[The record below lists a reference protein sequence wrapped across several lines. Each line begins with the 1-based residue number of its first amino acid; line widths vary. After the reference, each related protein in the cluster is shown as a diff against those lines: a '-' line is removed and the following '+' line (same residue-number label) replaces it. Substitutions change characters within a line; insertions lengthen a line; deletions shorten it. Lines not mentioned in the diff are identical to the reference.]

1 MYLKTYS
8 IEDLVN
14 KVENFPCVLQGKVT
28 RRDILD
34 CDKIL
39 ELLHEYYYNNIYTYQ
54 KEKLENVFRHEC
66 TMYLYILYLFQN
78 RYAIVNDKPIKI
90 DESAKKGFGTEIEI
104 VEKVDLRGFKHII
117 QEVNAFYLSDIRKA
131 FVEGKEIHEFN
142 SDLHFKSQYM
152 RFPLPENPS
161 TTFFVDLKSG
171 KTQWT
176 IIKPEDNDTE
186 LTLEDF
192 LQLSFHYYLGVPNPN
207 KILM

>member
-66 TMYLYILYLFQN
+66 TMYLYYIYIYF
-78 RYAIVNDKPIKI
+78 KI
-90 DESAKKGFGTEIEI
+90 DM
-104 VEKVDLRGFKHII
+104 
-117 QEVNAFYLSDIRKA
+117 Q
-131 FVEGKEIHEFN
+131 
-142 SDLHFKSQYM
+142 
-152 RFPLPENPS
+152 
-161 TTFFVDLKSG
+161 
-171 KTQWT
+171 
-176 IIKPEDNDTE
+176 
-186 LTLEDF
+186 
-192 LQLSFHYYLGVPNPN
+192 
-207 KILM
+207 